1 VSFYVG
7 LDLGQAADFTV
18 LAVLKLANSEEGE
31 RELHLRH
38 LERYSSPFSDSFL
51 TGFSVVRWQLRD
63 RSLSC

>member
-1 VSFYVG
+1 VSVYVG

-51 TGFSVVRWQLRD
+51 TRLWPF
-63 RSLSC
+63 